1 MSNRPRILV
10 LSFSPI
16 AKDARV
22 LKQVRLFAEQYAV
35 TTCGYGESPD
45 GVGEHIRIP
54 DEYVYWQKDRSLL
67 LQRRFAAVYRRNAVM
82 DYLWDRLPRGSFD
95 VVLADDVDTVPLA
108 LRLAPHGG
116 VHADLH
122 EYAPREKEDLAR
134 WRVFVGPYMAW
145 LCREY
150 VTQCASVTTVGQG
163 IADEYQRVFG
173 IPAGVV
179 TNAAPYVDL
188 EPIPVGNPIRMVHSG
203 NAMRARGLVEL
214 VDAVVRARADV
225 TLDLYLMPTE
235 HDLLDELAVRSAG
248 SGRVTIHDPVPYA
261 HLVGT
266 LNRYDVGV
274 HVLPPVNFN
283 NKWALPNKVFDYV
296 QARLGLLVGP
306 SPEMARMVREH
317 DLGVVTE
324 DFTTEATIAAIEAL
338 TPERVAAMKQA
349 AHASAYE
356 LSAETQVQGW
366 ERAIDALMEKARH
379 SRAR

>member
-1 MSNRPRILV
+1 MSERQRLLV

-16 AKDARV
+16 ANDARV
-22 LKQVRLFAEQYAV
+22 LKQVRLLTENHEV
-35 TTCGYGESPD
+35 TTCGYGEGPD
-45 GVGEHIRIP
+45 GVAAHVRIP
-54 DEYVYWQKDRSLL
+54 DELVYWHKERALL
-67 LQRRFAAVYRRNAVM
+67 IQRRFAAVYRGNAVVEH
-82 DYLWDRLPRGSFD
+82 LWDRLPRGYFD
-95 VVLADDVDTVPLA
+95 AVLANDVDVVPLA
-108 LRLAPHGG
+108 LRLAPHNG
-116 VHADLH
+116 VHVDLH
-122 EYAPREKEDLAR
+122 EYAPREKEDLVR
-134 WRVFVGPYMAW
+134 WRTFVGPYMAW
-145 LCREY
+145 LCRKY

-188 EPIPVGNPIRMVHSG
+188 APVEVGNPIRLVHSG

-214 VDAVVRARADV
+214 VDAVVRALADV

-235 HDLLDELAVRSAG
+235 RDLLDELAARSAG

-261 HLVGT
+261 ELVGT

-317 DLGVVTE
+317 GLGVVTE
-324 DFTTEATIAAIEAL
+324 DFTTEATVAAIEAL
-338 TPERVAAMKQA
+338 TPEKVSAMKQA
-349 AHASAYE
+349 AHASARE

-366 ERAIDALMEKARH
+366 ERAIDALIEKARQ
-379 SRAR
+379 SQAR